1 MQPSD
6 NPVRQGANPR
16 HGEQRACD
24 QSQPPALG
32 RRGRGE
38 QAVRRQHRIAA
49 AVVGVGLAISTT
61 TLGQEP
67 AVDLD
72 TTLARA
78 GAQLQ
83 RRYERAQRIVS
94 TETVSVRSFTHEM
107 RSNGRPRRLEYERRL
122 EWRTEED
129 GVPVVRVFRELRSVN
144 GREPQQADRD
154 ACLTP
159 LSEVDDPLWVLL
171 PTRQAEFEYSL
182 AALERIDGRL
192 AARLDYVPRER
203 AAAEIGWD
211 EDCVS
216 ISLPG
221 WYRGEAWVDVASG
234 DVLRLDEHLRGRLEF
249 REPQDRSPT
258 LPGTIALERSDLSI
272 RYRAVAF
279 ENPTETL
286 MLPDTIDRSWTIRGR
301 GFVPRYFRTHEF
313 SDHRRFVTSGRLL
326 SDDPVRE

>member
-1 MQPSD
+1 MTHHRRFA
-6 NPVRQGANPR
+6 VACLGAV
-16 HGEQRACD
+16 
-24 QSQPPALG
+24 L
-32 RRGRGE
+32 
-38 QAVRRQHRIAA
+38 AV
-49 AVVGVGLAISTT
+49 STA

-107 RSNGRPRRLEYERRL
+107 RSNGRPRRLVYERRL
-122 EWRTEED
+122 EWRTQED
-129 GVPVVRVFRELRSVN
+129 GAPVVMVFRELRSVN
-144 GREPQQADRD
+144 GRPPQQADLD

-171 PTRQAEFEYSL
+171 PARQAEFDYSL
-182 AALERIDGRL
+182 GGLERIDGRL
-192 AARLDYVPRER
+192 AARIEYVPRER

-221 WYRGEAWVDVASG
+221 WYGGEVWVDVASG

-249 REPQDRSPT
+249 REPQDRSPVR
-258 LPGTIALERSDLSI
+258 PGTIALERSDLSM
-272 RYRAVAF
+272 RYRSVAF

-286 MLPDTIDRSWTIRGR
+286 MLPDTIERSWTIRGG
-301 GFVPRYFRTHEF
+301 GFVPRYYRIQEF
-313 SDHRRFVTSGRLL
+313 SDHRRFVTSGRLV
-326 SDDPVRE
+326 SDDSVRE